1 MYDSGRGVPTDRT
14 AAAYWFLR
22 AARQGD
28 PEAQVQLDYQYAEG
42 SGVPRDILQ
51 AFAWISLVVLRD
63 DFGADETLD
72 KIRTF
77 LTERQMAAVKE
88 LSAELAKKIMGAN
101 PHRLRF

>member
-28 PEAQVQLDYQYAEG
+28 PEAQVQLDYKYAEG

-63 DFGADETLD
+63 DF
-72 KIRTF
+72 
-77 LTERQMAAVKE
+77 AV
-88 LSAELAKKIMGAN
+88 
-101 PHRLRF
+101 